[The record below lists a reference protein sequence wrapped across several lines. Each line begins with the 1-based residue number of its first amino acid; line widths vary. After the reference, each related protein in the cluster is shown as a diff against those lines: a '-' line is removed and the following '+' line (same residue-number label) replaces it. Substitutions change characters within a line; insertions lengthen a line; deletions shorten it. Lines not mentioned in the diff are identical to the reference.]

1 MDLRIQKNAL
11 NLGNAILN
19 RKTTVKTFVPFI
31 SQKPAFLSYENT
43 FDFNYATPE
52 ETGINSSII
61 NDFIKE
67 LNNDASTAIHSLII
81 VKNNNVILEM
91 TNKPYKID
99 YWRYTFSLS
108 KTITALAIG
117 MLIDDGLLNVND
129 SITKYLGDHM
139 SPLDKLKFRD
149 ITIEHLLTMSSGFT
163 FNELGAVTINDWLR
177 GIISTNLKWSAGS
190 QFEYNSMNS
199 YLLAVVVCRITG
211 SSLMIFLEK
220 RLWSFLDI
228 KNVYWDK
235 CPFGIEKGGWGL
247 YLSPKDMAKLG
258 VLFLNKGKWDNKQVI
273 SEKWLNEMV
282 TPRFNTSEHFGD
294 YDYGYQIW
302 IKKDQKAFLMNG
314 MFGQNVLVIPKNK
327 IVVVTCAGNQDK
339 FQTNNFFKLADKYFI
354 QNNFSDMSIK
364 RNKKDNNELQRLIS
378 DNARFKAQKNEIS
391 KGWHKLFD
399 YFSKKNYQLPAYLQQ
414 INGNVYE
421 FDHKEYQGVGFIP
434 LLMRGYLNNHT
445 SGMISIK
452 ILCRLDSLIL
462 KIQEQ
467 DCVFDI
473 DVSLTKATYQTLN
486 YHNDQYEIGVL
497 ASFNHDEDDNPVLKL
512 QVSFIEYPNTR
523 HLKLRFLN
531 DKIQLE
537 MSEFPGLKY
546 VEKGLDRF
554 NRNSKEIK
562 LIDMFTNKFD
572 LDYLKYK
579 AETVLMPVLIGKIK
593 SKEEHS

>member
-11 NLGNAILN
+11 NLGNALLN
-19 RKTTVKTFVPFI
+19 RKTTVKPFVPFI
-31 SQKPAFLSYENT
+31 SQKPAFLSYENSL
-43 FDFNYATPE
+43 DFNYATPE
-52 ETGINSSII
+52 ETGISSSII
-61 NDFIKE
+61 KDFIKE

-81 VKNNNVILEM
+81 VKNNNTILEM

-177 GIISTNLKWSAGS
+177 GIISTSLKWPAGS

-211 SSLMIFLEK
+211 SSLMCFLEK
-220 RLWSFLDI
+220 RLWSILDI

-273 SEKWLNEMV
+273 SEKWLNEMI

-302 IKKDQKAFLMNG
+302 IKKDNKAFLMNG
-314 MFGQNVLVIPKNK
+314 MFGQNVLVIPKNN
-327 IVVVTCAGNQDK
+327 IVVVTCAGNQDS
-339 FQTNNFFKLADKYFI
+339 FQTNNFFKLANKYFI
-354 QNNFSDMSIK
+354 QNNFNDANIK
-364 RNKKDNNELQRLIS
+364 KNKKDNNELKQLIS
-378 DNARFKAQKNEIS
+378 DNATYKTQKNKTN
-391 KGWHKLFD
+391 KGWHKIIAHFI
-399 YFSKKNYQLPAYLQQ
+399 KKDDQLPTYLQQ

-421 FDHKEYQGVGFIP
+421 FDHKEYQGIGFIP

-445 SGMISIK
+445 SGIIS
-452 ILCRLDSLIL
+452 LQVLSHLDSLTL

-467 DCVFDI
+467 DSVFEI
-473 DVSLTKATYQTLN
+473 FVSLSKVTHQTIN

-512 QVSFIEYPNTR
+512 QISFIEYPNTR

-562 LIDMFTNKFD
+562 LVDMFTNKFD

-579 AETVLMPVLIGKIK
+579 AETVLMPVLIGTIK

>member
-11 NLGNAILN
+11 NLGNALLN
-19 RKTTVKTFVPFI
+19 RKTTVKPFVPFI
-31 SQKPAFLSYENT
+31 SQKPAFLSYENSL
-43 FDFNYATPE
+43 DFNYATPE
-52 ETGINSSII
+52 ETGISSSII
-61 NDFIKE
+61 KDFIKE

-81 VKNNNVILEM
+81 VKNNNTILEM

-108 KTITALAIG
+108 KSITALAIG

-177 GIISTNLKWSAGS
+177 GIISTSLKWPAGS

-211 SSLMIFLEK
+211 SSLMCFLEK
-220 RLWSFLDI
+220 RLWSILDI

-273 SEKWLNEMV
+273 SEKWLNEMI

-302 IKKDQKAFLMNG
+302 IKKDNKAFLMNG
-314 MFGQNVLVIPKNK
+314 MFGQNVLVIPKNN
-327 IVVVTCAGNQDK
+327 IVVVTCAGNQDS
-339 FQTNNFFKLADKYFI
+339 FQTNNFFKLANKYFI
-354 QNNFSDMSIK
+354 QNNFNDANIK
-364 RNKKDNNELQRLIS
+364 KNKKDNNELKQLIS
-378 DNARFKAQKNEIS
+378 DNATYKTQKNKTN
-391 KGWHKLFD
+391 KGWHKIIAHFI
-399 YFSKKNYQLPAYLQQ
+399 KKDDQLPTYLQQ

-421 FDHKEYQGVGFIP
+421 FDHKEYQGIGFIP

-445 SGMISIK
+445 SGIIS
-452 ILCRLDSLIL
+452 LQVLSHLDSLTL

-467 DCVFDI
+467 DSVFEI
-473 DVSLTKATYQTLN
+473 FVSLSKVTHQTIN

-512 QVSFIEYPNTR
+512 QISFIEYPNTR

-562 LIDMFTNKFD
+562 LVDMFTNKFD

-579 AETVLMPVLIGKIK
+579 AETVLMPVLIGTIK

>member
-11 NLGNAILN
+11 NLGNALLN
-19 RKTTVKTFVPFI
+19 RKTTVKPFVPFI
-31 SQKPAFLSYENT
+31 SQKPAFLSYENSL
-43 FDFNYATPE
+43 DFNYATPE
-52 ETGINSSII
+52 ETGISSSII
-61 NDFIKE
+61 KDFIKE

-81 VKNNNVILEM
+81 VKNNNTILEM

-177 GIISTNLKWSAGS
+177 GIISTSLKWPAGS

-211 SSLMIFLEK
+211 SSLMCFLEK
-220 RLWSFLDI
+220 RLWSILDI

-273 SEKWLNEMV
+273 SEKWLNEMI

-302 IKKDQKAFLMNG
+302 IKKDNKAFLMNG
-314 MFGQNVLVIPKNK
+314 MFGQNVLVIPKNN
-327 IVVVTCAGNQDK
+327 IVVVTCAGNQDS
-339 FQTNNFFKLADKYFI
+339 FQTNNFFKLANKYFI
-354 QNNFSDMSIK
+354 QNNFNDANIK
-364 RNKKDNNELQRLIS
+364 KNKKDNNELKQLIS
-378 DNARFKAQKNEIS
+378 DNATYKTQKNKTN
-391 KGWHKLFD
+391 KGWHKIIAHFI
-399 YFSKKNYQLPAYLQQ
+399 KKDDQLPTYLQQ

-421 FDHKEYQGVGFIP
+421 FDHKEYQGIGFIP

-445 SGMISIK
+445 SGIIS
-452 ILCRLDSLIL
+452 LQVLSHLDSLTL

-467 DCVFDI
+467 DSVFEI
-473 DVSLTKATYQTLN
+473 FVSLSKVTHQTIN

-512 QVSFIEYPNTR
+512 QISFIEYPNTR

-562 LIDMFTNKFD
+562 LVDMFTNKFD

-579 AETVLMPVLIGKIK
+579 AETVLMPVLIGTII
-593 SKEEHS
+593 SKDENS